1 VTSLLLLALAGLG
14 AQLVDGSLGMAY
26 GVTSTTL
33 LLAIGTNPAAA
44 SATVHL
50 AEIGTTLASG
60 LAHWRFG
67 NVDWRV
73 VAKVGVPGAVGAFAG
88 ATVLSAL
95 STEVAAPVM
104 SLVLLALGVYLLVR
118 FTFRGIDRRNLGK
131 PVRARFLGPLGLVA
145 GFVDATGGGGWGPVG
160 TPALLASGRME
171 PRKVIGSIDTSE
183 FLVALS
189 ASLGFLV
196 ALGSQG
202 IDVAWVLALLAG
214 GLVAAPLAAWLVRHV
229 PPRLLG
235 SLVGGMIV
243 LTNSRTLLRSDG
255 IDAADPV
262 RYAVYAVI
270 CAVWAA
276 AVAHSYR
283 RYRSDRARE
292 SADAV
297 AAEAA
302 RLAAARGS
310 AVPAVPAVGAA
321 DEVDLVHAVRGGR
334 PRA

>member
-1 VTSLLLLALAGLG
+1 VKTLVLLALVGLG

-60 LAHWRFG
+60 LSHWKFG
-67 NVDWRV
+67 NVDWKV
-73 VAKVGVPGAVGAFAG
+73 VAKIGLPGAIGAFAG
-88 ATVLSAL
+88 ATFLASL

-104 SLVLLALGVYLLVR
+104 SLILLALGAYILVR
-118 FTFRGIDRRNLGK
+118 FTLRGIDRRHLGK
-131 PVRARFLGPLGLVA
+131 PMRKRFLGPLGLVA

-160 TPALLASGRME
+160 TPAILASGRME

-183 FLVALS
+183 FLVAVA
-189 ASLGFLV
+189 ASLGFLF

-202 IDVAWVLALLAG
+202 VNFAWVGVLLLG
-214 GLVAAPLAAWLVRHV
+214 GLIAAPIAAWLVRHI

-243 LTNSRTLLRSDG
+243 LTNTRTLLKSDW
-255 IDAADPV
+255 IDAPDGT

-270 CAVWAA
+270 YVIWAA
-276 AVAHSYR
+276 AVVWSFLEYR
-283 RYRSDRARE
+283 KDRALE
-292 SADAV
+292 SADAI

-302 RLAAARGS
+302 RKAEAEAAREAG
-310 AVPAVPAVGAA
+310 ADDQIPA
-321 DEVDLVHAVRGGR
+321 GR
-334 PRA
+334 PSAPRD